1 MEKRYRILTAMIA
14 ILVLAM
20 GLTGCTSSSDHYYD
34 SEAREAKWEV
44 KTDANNFK
52 VMRRITVVNTRTNEM
67 LLQFEGYFALTN
79 NSSNE
84 LEMTIK
90 DPDGT
95 YRIDYIYLN
104 ENVAYVVED
113 ITVPTIADGNI
124 HFGFGG
130 GNHQ

>member
-1 MEKRYRILTAMIA
+1 MKKHYRILTALIT
-14 ILVLAM
+14 ILVLTM
-20 GLTGCTSSSDHYYD
+20 SLTGCKSSHYYT
-34 SEAREAKWEV
+34 SEARDAKWEV

-79 NSSNE
+79 NDNNE

-90 DPDGT
+90 NSDGS
-95 YRIDYIYLN
+95 YKIDYIYLN

-130 GNHQ
+130 GSH

>member
-1 MEKRYRILTAMIA
+1 MKKRYRILTALIA

-20 GLTGCTSSSDHYYD
+20 SLTGCKTSHYYT
-34 SEAREAKWEV
+34 SEARDAKWEV

-79 NSSNE
+79 NESNE

-90 DPDGT
+90 NSDGS
-95 YRIDYIYLN
+95 YKIDYIYLN

-113 ITVPTIADGNI
+113 ITTPTIADGNI

-130 GNHQ
+130 GTH

>member
-1 MEKRYRILTAMIA
+1 MKKRYRILTAMIA
-14 ILVLAM
+14 IAVLAM
-20 GLTGCTSSSDHYYD
+20 SLTGCKSSHYYT
-34 SEAREAKWEV
+34 SEARDAKWEV

-52 VMRRITVVNTRTNEM
+52 VMRRITVINTRTNEM

-79 NSSNE
+79 NDSNE

-90 DPDGT
+90 NNDGS
-95 YRIDYIYLN
+95 YKIDYIYLN

-130 GNHQ
+130 GSH

>member
-1 MEKRYRILTAMIA
+1 MKKHYRILTALIT

-20 GLTGCTSSSDHYYD
+20 SLTGCKSSHYYT
-34 SEAREAKWEV
+34 SEARDAKWEV

-79 NSSNE
+79 NDNNE

-90 DPDGT
+90 NSDGS
-95 YRIDYIYLN
+95 YKIDYIYLN

-130 GNHQ
+130 GSH

>member
-1 MEKRYRILTAMIA
+1 MKKWLI
-14 ILVLAM
+14 LAM
-20 GLTGCTSSSDHYYD
+20 AMVLCVVSLTGCKTGNYYT
-34 SEAREAKWEV
+34 SEARDAKWEV

-67 LLQFEGYFALTN
+67 LLQFEGKFALTN
-79 NSSNE
+79 NDNNE

-90 DPDGT
+90 NDDGS
-95 YRIDYIYLN
+95 YKIDYIYLN

-113 ITVPTIADGNI
+113 ITTPTIADGNI

-130 GNHQ
+130 GNR